1 MYHVVAS
8 CRAATFC
15 FLLLILL
22 VTSAENTHSIL
33 SRVPLDLQVGLVE
46 EGRGRL
52 ENRMELR
59 Q

>member
-1 MYHVVAS
+1 
-8 CRAATFC
+8 
-15 FLLLILL
+15 LLLILL

-33 SRVPLDLQVGLVE
+33 SRITLDLQVGLVE

-52 ENRMELR
+52 EDRMELR

>member
-1 MYHVVAS
+1 MAS

-33 SRVPLDLQVGLVE
+33 SRIPLDLQVGLVQ

-52 ENRMELR
+52 EDRMELR